1 LICNGKKKLD
11 FSGSRLYNVYIKS
24 KNKQKESNI
33 MTHVEK
39 IENLTKY
46 LMESEG
52 YTELQAKFE
61 AIRVLMEIQLNKR
74 K

>member
-1 LICNGKKKLD
+1 MKKK
-11 FSGSRLYNVYIKS
+11 
-24 KNKQKESNI
+24 
-33 MTHVEK
+33 EK

>member
-1 LICNGKKKLD
+1 
-11 FSGSRLYNVYIKS
+11 
-24 KNKQKESNI
+24 

-52 YTELQAKFE
+52 YTELQAKME
-61 AIRVLMEIQLNKR
+61 AIRILMQIELNKS

>member
-1 LICNGKKKLD
+1 M
-11 FSGSRLYNVYIKS
+11 YNVHIKS
-24 KNKQKESNI
+24 KNKQKGSK

-52 YTELQAKFE
+52 YTETQAKFE

>member
-1 LICNGKKKLD
+1 
-11 FSGSRLYNVYIKS
+11 
-24 KNKQKESNI
+24 

-52 YTELQAKFE
+52 YTETQAKFE
-61 AIRVLMEIQLNKR
+61 AIRVTFEMEDDEIEL
-74 K
+74 

>member
-1 LICNGKKKLD
+1 
-11 FSGSRLYNVYIKS
+11 
-24 KNKQKESNI
+24 

-52 YTELQAKFE
+52 YTETQAKLE
-61 AIRVLMEIQLNKR
+61 AIRVLIRLELNKVKYR
-74 K
+74 TAPPFCAWLTSDTSEVCERYVNRDSYWL

>member
-1 LICNGKKKLD
+1 
-11 FSGSRLYNVYIKS
+11 
-24 KNKQKESNI
+24 

-52 YTELQAKFE
+52 YTETQAKFE

-74 K
+74 KECLTFSTKGAIISVQTQKKEKNYVNIRC

>member
-1 LICNGKKKLD
+1 
-11 FSGSRLYNVYIKS
+11 
-24 KNKQKESNI
+24 
-33 MTHVEK
+33 MTNQEK
-39 IENLTKY
+39 IESTTKY

>member
-1 LICNGKKKLD
+1 MKKGKK
-11 FSGSRLYNVYIKS
+11 
-24 KNKQKESNI
+24 I

-52 YTELQAKFE
+52 YTETQAKFE

>member
-1 LICNGKKKLD
+1 
-11 FSGSRLYNVYIKS
+11 
-24 KNKQKESNI
+24 
-33 MTHVEK
+33 MTNQEK
-39 IENLTKY
+39 IENTTKY

-52 YTELQAKFE
+52 YTELQAKME